1 MIEETGF
8 AVPGTTNPQNKLGIT
23 DPSQLRTAE
32 ADFSGYRLVEL
43 QCSPIRGC
51 FDAAHL
57 QNIHHYLYQD
67 LYDWAGELRR
77 AGGQLQQ
84 SLDRVL
90 DRLAADNHLRGLD
103 LLEWNDKATDYI
115 NELDALQ
122 PFGRGNRIALR
133 EFAAELAAKNHL
145 ELGWDR
151 DSTARLEGPLAPRQE
166 AQSATLRRLVMLA
179 MDKDG
184 PPLRPSRGNNI
195 EAALERSLVGN
206 NLI

>member
-103 LLEWNDKATDYI
+103 LLEWNDKATDYKRTRR
-115 NELDALQ
+115 A
-122 PFGRGNRIALR
+122 PALR
-133 EFAAELAAKNHL
+133 EREQ
-145 ELGWDR
+145 DR
-151 DSTARLEGPLAPRQE
+151 PTRVRRRACRQK
-166 AQSATLRRLVMLA
+166 SS
-179 MDKDG
+179 G
-184 PPLRPSRGNNI
+184 IG
-195 EAALERSLVGN
+195 VG
-206 NLI
+206 